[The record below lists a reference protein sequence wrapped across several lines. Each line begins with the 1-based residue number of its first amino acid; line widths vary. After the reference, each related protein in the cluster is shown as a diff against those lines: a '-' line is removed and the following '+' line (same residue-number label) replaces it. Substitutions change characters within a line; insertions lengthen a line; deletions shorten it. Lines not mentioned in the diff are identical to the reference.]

1 MTTVLVVD
9 DAVVDRQIAGKC
21 IQEAGLNPVF
31 AENGRIALD
40 MIESQH
46 PDIVLTD
53 MQMPEMDGLELVK
66 HVRANMPSIPTILMT
81 AWGSEE
87 FAVTAL
93 KEGAASYVPKKNL
106 KRDLMGALRSVL
118 SAVESAKERKKVI
131 ELFQSSEVNYLLG
144 HELACRGALVSHL
157 QDSLRQIEFCD
168 EADVIRIGMAL
179 AEAID
184 NAVDHG
190 NLELDSA
197 LREQSDTA
205 YREEAAQRALR
216 PPFRDRTVHI
226 TARLSQQEATYIV
239 RDQGSGFDV
248 NSLPDPT
255 DPENLLLPSGRG
267 VLLIRT
273 FMDEVSFNDQG
284 NELTMI
290 KRRSVVAT

>member
-1 MTTVLVVD
+1 VTTVLVVD
-9 DAVVDRQIAGKC
+9 DAAVDREIAGKC
-21 IQEAGLNPVF
+21 IKEAGLTPIF
-31 AENGRIALD
+31 AENGRIALE
-40 MIESQH
+40 MILSQP

-66 HVRANMPSIPTILMT
+66 SVRAEMPSIPTILMT

-93 KEGAASYVPKKNL
+93 KHGAASYVPKKNL
-106 KRDLMGALRSVL
+106 KRDLMVALRSVL
-118 SAVESAKERKKVI
+118 SAVETARERKRVI
-131 ELFQSSEVNYLLG
+131 ELFESSEVQYVLG
-144 HELACRGALVSHL
+144 HDPACRCALVSHL
-157 QDSLRQIEFCD
+157 QDSLRQLEFCD
-168 EADVIRIGMAL
+168 EAEVIRVGTAL

-197 LREQSDTA
+197 LREESDNA
-205 YREEAAQRALR
+205 YREEAKRRAEIE
-216 PPFRDRTVHI
+216 PYRDRRVHV
-226 TARLSQQEATYIV
+226 TARLSRHEAIYLI

-248 NSLPDPT
+248 DSLPDPT
-255 DPENLLLPSGRG
+255 DPENLLLCSGRG

-273 FMDEVSFNDQG
+273 FMDEVAFNDKG

-290 KRRSVVAT
+290 KRRVTQD